1 MLIYFVLFLRAIKWK
16 NSIDENTRLSDG
28 SLVPCLLIENKVDL
42 VSEEVINQDKEIK
55 EFVERNNFVNVF
67 RSSAKAGI
75 NVNESMEY
83 IISHMITKQE
93 SIISSKASEITE
105 NDKKSIVLDPMK
117 KHYNTKENN
126 NGCC

>member
-16 NSIDENTRLSDG
+16 NSIDENARLSDG
-28 SLVPCLLIENKVDL
+28 SLLPFLLIENKVDL

>member
-1 MLIYFVLFLRAIKWK
+1 M
-16 NSIDENTRLSDG
+16 
-28 SLVPCLLIENKVDL
+28 
-42 VSEEVINQDKEIK
+42 SEEVIKQDEEIK
-55 EFVERNNFVNVF
+55 EFAERNKFVDIF

-83 IISHMITKQE
+83 IISHIIAKQE
-93 SIISSKASEITE
+93 SLNSSKGSEINE

-117 KHYNTKENN
+117 NHYNAKENK